1 MQIRSK
7 DFEVYID
14 IAKQE
19 GATIACGG
27 YKLTDNGLEKGN
39 FVAPTLITNVTNNM
53 RVAQEEIFWTGCCS
67 H

>member
-1 MQIRSK
+1 MS
-7 DFEVYID
+7 YID

-53 RVAQEEIFWTGCCS
+53 RVAQEEILDLLP
-67 H
+67 